1 MQAVLRN
8 EFFTLT
14 VDTLG
19 AEAVSLKNAA
29 GEEVLWQAD
38 PEVWPR
44 HAPILFP
51 WTGELPQS
59 SYSHKGK
66 TYHVVKQG
74 FARDVEHTLVRVD
87 EHEIVMELRSSPELK
102 ETWFPFEFVL
112 TSMFRLE
119 GKTIHH
125 TLTVENP
132 GQEELRFGIGFHPAF
147 NIPFDDCHTTEDYE
161 FRFDQ
166 PESPVIIDA
175 RPHGL
180 LSGRCYYQWKNTEKI
195 QLTDELFSND
205 SFCMA
210 GLRTKTLGIYEKDTG
225 RHIVCNVEGFPYKL
239 IWSALA
245 KPVRFVCIE
254 PWHSL
259 PSAEN
264 DPQEWNERAA
274 AVCLAPGFRQL
285 WSDKVPTQENPGQQA
300 FACCPGFC
308 AYREERFYSDRRA
321 LTGLLLAAPMAGMR
335 PARMV
340 RRVAST
346 MRNAAASSGRMAVRV
361 SLPETC
367 RMSMLPGMSRISL
380 STMPMTPEHRPMMNV
395 SALNTSETFIL
406 EAPMARRMPISFRR
420 SSTLI

>member
-1 MQAVLRN
+1 MQATIHN
-8 EFFTLT
+8 EFLTLT
-14 VDTLG
+14 VDTHG

-29 GEEVLWQAD
+29 GEEMLWQAD
-38 PEVWPR
+38 PAIWKR

-51 WTGELPQS
+51 WTGKLVDGTFAA
-59 SYSHKGK
+59 KGK
-66 TYHVVKQG
+66 TWKGGQHG
-74 FARDVEHTLVRVD
+74 FARDLEHTLLRAEGD
-87 EHEIVMELRSSPELK
+87 TIQLELRADDAMKAER
-102 ETWFPFEFVL
+102 FPFDFVL
-112 TSMFRLE
+112 TSTFRLE

-180 LSGRCYYQWKNTEKI
+180 LSGRCYYKWKNAEKI

-274 AVCLAPGFRQL
+274 AVCLAPGKR
-285 WSDKVPTQENPGQQA
+285 WST
-300 FACCPGFC
+300 
-308 AYREERFYSDRRA
+308 
-321 LTGLLLAAPMAGMR
+321 T
-335 PARMV
+335 
-340 RRVAST
+340 
-346 MRNAAASSGRMAVRV
+346 
-361 SLPETC
+361 
-367 RMSMLPGMSRISL
+367 L
-380 STMPMTPEHRPMMNV
+380 STTVER
-395 SALNTSETFIL
+395 
-406 EAPMARRMPISFRR
+406 
-420 SSTLI
+420 